1 MGTDAWFSRGSR
13 KIPPTPAPPQKPA
26 HNDAPPRA
34 AAQTVPPPQ
43 ARTMKRIHVDFA
55 DIAAQDGTILRKQ
68 TACAEPVIVV
78 VHYAVVPYLRL
89 LFYPPENAIW
99 RFLPAPEIC
108 PDEEIPGN
116 DDEVER
122 IVDAELAHARV
133 KKPVFGVLSE
143 ADNLDKSSLKKS
155 LGWWAYFFN
164 VKPEDL
170 EARCAY
176 LRQWW
181 ESLGEESIA
190 RVDDEIVRQ
199 HIGIQAQYDAF
210 AQSDC
215 GHFMMCVW
223 ERHEQRIARAKRFAE
238 GKPLE
243 QLVAEAGAHITPIM
257 EAEAA
262 MPGHVT
268 RETMIYMGMPN
279 KRLIE
284 IAPFDTA
291 AALQERDA
299 LFYTQCQVVR
309 RLGKVSM
316 FWRVQKA
323 IRRFEASLR
332 LAPNTFSEDPMREL
346 REYVQEMTNRYPVLK
361 RTAEEIA
368 R

>member
-1 MGTDAWFSRGSR
+1 MQRLYV
-13 KIPPTPAPPQKPA
+13 
-26 HNDAPPRA
+26 N
-34 AAQTVPPPQ
+34 
-43 ARTMKRIHVDFA
+43 FA
-55 DIAAQDGTILRKQ
+55 DIAAQDGAILRKQ
-68 TACAEPVIVV
+68 TACAQPLIVIVR
-78 VHYAVVPYLRL
+78 YAVVPYLRL

-99 RFLPAPEIC
+99 RFAPAPEIC

-122 IVDAELAHARV
+122 IVDAELARARV

-155 LGWWAYFFN
+155 IGWWPYYFN
-164 VKPEDL
+164 VKPEQL

-176 LRQWW
+176 LRRWW
-181 ESLGEESIA
+181 DTLGEESIT
-190 RVDDEIVRQ
+190 RVDEETVRQ
-199 HIGIQAQYDAF
+199 HTAIQAQYDAF

-215 GHFMMCVW
+215 GHFMMHLW
-223 ERHEQRIARAKRFAE
+223 ARSPQRFARAKQFAE

-243 QLVAEAGAHITPIM
+243 QLVAEAGAHITPVV
-257 EAEAA
+257 EAETAI
-262 MPGHVT
+262 PGHVT
-268 RETMIYMGMPN
+268 REMIIRTGMPN
-279 KRLIE
+279 KRLVE
-284 IAPFDTA
+284 IAPFDA
-291 AALQERDA
+291 DAALKERDA

-332 LAPNTFSEDPMREL
+332 LAPNTFSEDPLRQL

-361 RTAEEIA
+361 LTAEEIA
-368 R
+368 QL

>member
-1 MGTDAWFSRGSR
+1 
-13 KIPPTPAPPQKPA
+13 
-26 HNDAPPRA
+26 
-34 AAQTVPPPQ
+34 
-43 ARTMKRIHVDFA
+43 MKRIHVDFA

-89 LFYPPENAIW
+89 LFYPPQNAIW

-143 ADNLDKSSLKKS
+143 ADSFDKSSMKKS
-155 LGWWAYFFN
+155 LGWWPCAFN
-164 VKPEDL
+164 VKPEQLD
-170 EARCAY
+170 ARCAY

-181 ESLGEESIA
+181 DALGEESIA

-199 HIGIQAQYDAF
+199 HTGIQAQYETF

-215 GHFMMCVW
+215 GHFMMCLW
-223 ERHEQRIARAKRFAE
+223 ELNPQRFARAKRFAE
-238 GKPLE
+238 GKTIA
-243 QLVAEAGAHITPIM
+243 QLVEETAAHITPVV

-262 MPGHVT
+262 IPGHVQ
-268 RETMIYMGMPN
+268 REMIIRTGMYN
-279 KRLIE
+279 KRLVE
-284 IAPFDTA
+284 IAPFDA
-291 AALQERDA
+291 DAALKERDA

-323 IRRFEASLR
+323 ISRFDASLR

-346 REYVQEMTNRYPVLK
+346 REYAQEMTSRFPVLK
-361 RTAEEIA
+361 LTAEDFA
-368 R
+368 